1 MTLREQEGDMARPEL
16 NSKKCSVREEHL
28 ACGKFSYHAGGKYLA
43 ACLAFF
49 LSGCGD
55 SKLPIEGKNAE
66 IVYSEAE
73 NLMRDN
79 DFEDAAKR
87 FKDIETY
94 FPYSERAGTA
104 QIMSAYCNFK
114 NKSYIDAIRELD
126 VFLRYHPSN
135 ELVPYAM
142 YLRAVSKYMTVSTV
156 GRDSAQAKDARK
168 AFVELINR
176 FPTCKYVEDSQ
187 HKIIVLDDIIAAH
200 EMMIGRFYQQNKS
213 SLAALGRYN
222 YVVNKFPNTKS
233 AEEAFYRIVE
243 CCANEG
249 LQEEANNA
257 AAVLKARFPN
267 GIWTKKLDKSK

>member
-1 MTLREQEGDMARPEL
+1 MVQPGL
-16 NSKKCSVREEHL
+16 NSCDK
-28 ACGKFSYHAGGKYLA
+28 KYLA
-43 ACLAFF
+43 FNHAFRWSSRLAYCLAFF

-66 IVYSEAE
+66 MVYVEAE
-73 NLMRDN
+73 NLMKN
-79 DFEDAAKR
+79 SEFEDAANR

-94 FPYSERAGTA
+94 FPYSEKAGSA
-104 QIMSAYCNFK
+104 QIMSAYCNFR
-114 NKSYIDAIRELD
+114 NKSYLDAIRELD
-126 VFLRYHPSN
+126 VFLRYHPSS

-156 GRDSAQAKDARK
+156 GRDSAQAKDARRS
-168 AFVELINR
+168 FVELINR

-187 HKIIVLDDIIAAH
+187 KKLIILDDIIAAH
-200 EMMIGRFYQQNKS
+200 EMIIGRYYQQNKS

-233 AEEAFYRIVE
+233 TEEALYRIVE
-243 CCANEG
+243 CCRNEG
-249 LQEEANNA
+249 LREEADNA
-257 AAVLKARFPN
+257 ASVLKARFPN

>member
-1 MTLREQEGDMARPEL
+1 MDLRVL
-16 NSKKCSVREEHL
+16 NKRSCFL
-28 ACGKFSYHAGGKYLA
+28 CGLV
-43 ACLAFF
+43 F
-49 LSGCGD
+49 LITGCE
-55 SKLPIEGKNAE
+55 SPKTPVEGKNAE
-66 IVYSEAE
+66 EVYLEAK
-73 NLMRDN
+73 NLMKN
-79 DFEDAAKR
+79 DEFEDAAKR

-94 FPYSERAGTA
+94 FPYSEKAGTS

-114 NKSYIDAIRELD
+114 NGNYIDATRELD
-126 VFLRYHPSN
+126 VFLRYHPSS

-187 HKIIVLDDIIAAH
+187 KKVIVLDDIIAAH
-200 EMMIGRFYQQNKS
+200 EMIVGRYYQQNKS

-222 YVVNKFPNTKS
+222 YVVSRFPNTKS

-243 CCANEG
+243 CCKNEG
-249 LQEEANNA
+249 LREEADNA
-257 AAVLKARFPN
+257 AAVLKARFPR
-267 GIWTKKLDKSK
+267 GIWAKKLNQLK